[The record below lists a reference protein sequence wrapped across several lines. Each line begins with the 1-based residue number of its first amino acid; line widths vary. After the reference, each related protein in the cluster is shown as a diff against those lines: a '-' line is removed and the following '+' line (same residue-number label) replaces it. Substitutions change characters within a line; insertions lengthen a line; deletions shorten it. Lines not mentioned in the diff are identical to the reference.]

1 MPGSSEPRPQATP
14 GATPG
19 EREANGPRTLR
30 FIPAQG
36 GDEHAQL
43 FRHALFLEDGLP
55 AFRIPDE
62 RVRDDIREDCGI
74 THGGELL
81 IDFVRDDHPGRA
93 LARAACEE
101 LRAERLSFVL
111 PRR

>member
-19 EREANGPRTLR
+19 EREANGLRTLR

-43 FRHALFLEDGLP
+43 PRHALLLQAGLP
-55 AFRIPDE
+55 PSRMPDV
-62 RVRDDIREDCGI
+62 RLRDDRRAHYGI
-74 THGGELL
+74 SPGGEVP
-81 IDFVRDDHPGRA
+81 IEFVPDKQPGRA
-93 LARAACEE
+93 LARAAGEK
-101 LRAERLSFVL
+101 LRAERLGLAL
-111 PRR
+111 P